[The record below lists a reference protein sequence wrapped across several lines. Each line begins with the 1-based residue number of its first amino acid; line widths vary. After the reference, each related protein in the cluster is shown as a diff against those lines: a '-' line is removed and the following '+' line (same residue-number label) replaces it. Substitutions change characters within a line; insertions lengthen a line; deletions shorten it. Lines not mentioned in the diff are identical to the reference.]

1 MKARSGR
8 PEWMI
13 VEDTKQL
20 RRQKQLD
27 CVEVER
33 MRMDKKAELRSLERR
48 LQMERSEVDMEEA
61 LMKVRLHY

>member
-48 LQMERSEVDMEEA
+48 LQMERTEVDMEEA

>member
-1 MKARSGR
+1 
-8 PEWMI
+8 MI

-48 LQMERSEVDMEEA
+48 LQMERTEVDMEEA

>member
-20 RRQKQLD
+20 QRQKQLD
-27 CVEVER
+27 CVEAER

-48 LQMERSEVDMEEA
+48 LQMERTEVDMEEA
-61 LMKVRLHY
+61 LMKVSINY

>member
-48 LQMERSEVDMEEA
+48 LQMERTEVDMEEA
-61 LMKVRLHY
+61 LMKVGLHY